1 MSKTRV
7 EIVEENLERFLE
19 GAAPSAR
26 ALAPDEPLRAGS
38 GLTAHR
44 ARELFEDMVLSR
56 ALDVASRELKK
67 TNQSYYT
74 ISSAG
79 HEWNALLG
87 AELRLT
93 DPCFLHYRSG
103 GLMMARARQL
113 PGSTPLWDTLLSFVA
128 SKEDPIANGRHKVWG
143 SKELWVPPQTS
154 TIASQLPK
162 AMGCAYGLS
171 LARRLGLET
180 GLPGDALVLCSFGDA
195 SANHATALSGIHAS
209 RYAKKRGQPM
219 PILWLCEDNGIGISV
234 PTPPNWIQ
242 ESFSSLPHLAYFRA
256 EGELDEAFD
265 TVAAAIAHC
274 RRTKTPTF
282 LHLPVVRLWGHAGSD
297 VETTYRSLPEIE
309 AIEATDPLLRA
320 ARRLVASGAAE
331 PATLAAIVRST
342 RERVLAAAAEAVR
355 RPKLTTRAEVMATL
369 APYDE
374 AAVLRTACEP
384 VDPARRAA
392 HFGTL
397 PEKITSAAKK
407 TLAGHVNAALHDE
420 FLRRPELVAFGEDVA
435 RKGGVYG
442 LTQGLQE
449 KFGIARVFDSML
461 DETSIL
467 GIAQG
472 VAHLGVLPV
481 PEIQYL
487 AYLHNALDQLRGE
500 ACSLSFFSSGQFTNP
515 MVVRLAGLA
524 YQKGFGGHFHN
535 DNSIGAL
542 RDIPGLVLVTPS
554 RGDDGA
560 RLLRGAIALAR
571 ACGRVVVFLEPIAL
585 YHERDLYEA
594 KDDRWLFD
602 YPPPDGSRA
611 SVLLPGEVGVY
622 GAEHTELLIVSYA
635 NGLRLALRAART
647 LEKEHGLKARVL
659 DLRWLNPLPLAA
671 VREHA
676 RACGGRV
683 LVVDECR
690 ATAGGIADAVLA
702 DLAEQGLGTRLA
714 SVRAADSYVP
724 LGAATSTVLVGE
736 DEIVTAARAFGGKR

>member
-7 EIVEENLERFLE
+7 EIVQENLERYLAE
-19 GAAPSAR
+19 AAPAAR
-26 ALAPDEPLRAGS
+26 PLAPDEPLRPGS
-38 GLTAHR
+38 GLV
-44 ARELFEDMVLSR
+44 ARKAVELFEDMVLSR

-87 AELRLT
+87 AQLRLT

-113 PGSTPLWDTLLSFVA
+113 PGSTPLFDTLLSFVA

-162 AMGCAYGLS
+162 AMGCSYGLS
-171 LARRLGLET
+171 VAKRLGVET

-195 SANHATALSGIHAS
+195 SANHATALSGIHSS
-209 RYAKKRGQPM
+209 RYGKKRGRAM

-234 PTPPNWIQ
+234 PTPPDWIQ
-242 ESFSSLPHLAYFRA
+242 ESFSSLPYLDYFRA
-256 EGELDEAFD
+256 DGELDEAWD

-274 RRTKTPTF
+274 RSAKTPTF

-297 VETTYRSLPEIE
+297 VETTYRSLREIE
-309 AIEATDPLLRA
+309 AIEAGDPLLRA
-320 ARRLVASGAAE
+320 ARRLVESGAAA
-331 PATLAAIVRST
+331 PAALVAIVRET
-342 RERVLAAAAEAVR
+342 RERVLAAAEEAVR

-374 AAVLRTACEP
+374 QAVLSAALEP
-384 VDPARRAA
+384 ADPARRAA

-407 TLAGHVNAALHDE
+407 TLAGHLNAALHDE
-420 FLRRPELVAFGEDVA
+420 FLRRSELLAFGEDVG

-449 KFGIARVFDSML
+449 KFGLARVFDSIL

-472 VAHLGVLPV
+472 VAHLGVLPM

-515 MVVRLAGLA
+515 MVVRVAGLA

-542 RDIPGLVLVTPS
+542 RDIPGLVLVTPA
-554 RGDDGA
+554 RGDDAA
-560 RLLRGAIALAR
+560 RLLRGAVALAR

-585 YHERDLYEA
+585 YHERDLYEEG
-594 KDDRWLFD
+594 DGLWLSD
-602 YPPPDGSRA
+602 YPAPTGRPS
-611 SVLLPGEVGVY
+611 SVLLPGELGVHR
-622 GAEHTELLIVSYA
+622 ADRRELLIVSYA
-635 NGLRLALRAART
+635 NGLRLSLRAART
-647 LEKEHGLKARVL
+647 LEREDGVGARVV
-659 DLRWLNPLPLAA
+659 DLRWLAPLPLDELAEQA
-671 VREHA
+671 REC
-676 RACGGRV
+676 RRV

-690 ATAGGIADAVLA
+690 ATGGGIADAVIA
-702 DLAEQGLGTRLA
+702 GLYERGVRAPMA

-724 LGAATSTVLVGE
+724 LGGAADLVLVHE
-736 DEIVTAARAFGGKR
+736 DEIVAAARELA